1 MAFNVNQMIK
11 RGLESGVAKT
21 SHFEVQIVPPRA
33 LGVDSNRDE
42 LLLYRADSVEIPG
55 RTALTIDQRFTVN
68 GPINKVPY
76 AQVYPDVTVTF
87 LLSEDFR
94 EKEYIDNWMSKMMDT
109 RPGIDSFGS
118 ETGAF
123 NVKYFD
129 DYKSTINIKQFDMN
143 GTLRTTTKL
152 IDAYPIILNGVQMAW
167 GDDSL
172 AKISCQFTLR
182 YYTVEKHAKVTE
194 KNESEEVVKKS
205 DTNLSATVDQNK
217 PILVGFDQREA
228 TISPSNR
235 VFTGLASGQ

>member
-1 MAFNVNQMIK
+1 
-11 RGLESGVAKT
+11 
-21 SHFEVQIVPPRA
+21 
-33 LGVDSNRDE
+33 
-42 LLLYRADSVEIPG
+42 
-55 RTALTIDQRFTVN
+55 LTIDQRFTVN